1 MQIASRNNKFHRLI
15 LIALFYPSLF
25 TELRVAIRYLGQ
37 NWFYLLV
44 TGFYWTC
51 PNTRNT
57 KLKLGLIIRSTE
69 TLSKWASETHIS
81 ISGLQFQNSKFSFKN
96 LFKNLSFY
104 LNNIRPAI
112 SKTKT
117 LSSLRNL
124 VLRYLGIGFLFQIM
138 WSNILSQFDQKIK
151 G

>member
-81 ISGLQFQNSKFSFKN
+81 LSGLQFQNSKFSFKIS
-96 LFKNLSFY
+96 KNLSFY
-104 LNNIRPAI
+104 LNNIRPGQF
-112 SKTKT
+112 KTKT
-117 LSSLRNL
+117 LSSLLNF
-124 VLRYLGIGFLFQIM
+124 VLRYLGIGFLSQFV
-138 WSNILSQFDQKIK
+138 WSNILSQVDQKNE

>member
-57 KLKLGLIIRSTE
+57 QLKLGLIIRSTE

-81 ISGLQFQNSKFSFKN
+81 LSGLQFQNSKFSFKIS
-96 LFKNLSFY
+96 KNLSFY
-104 LNNIRPAI
+104 LNNIRPGQF
-112 SKTKT
+112 KTKT
-117 LSSLRNL
+117 LSSLLNL
-124 VLRYLGIGFLFQIM
+124 VLRYLGIGYI
-138 WSNILSQFDQKIK
+138 IIR
-151 G
+151 